1 MRMQPFE
8 ELFDAFSSVAML
20 PRVMLA
26 IGKGTSTFM
35 TLVDECLDSCSSTG
49 VLGRGTLAIGN
60 DGEISAVSVL

>member
-20 PRVMLA
+20 LRLILT
-26 IGKGTSTFM
+26 IGDETSTFM

-49 VLGRGTLAIGN
+49 VLGRGTLAFGK